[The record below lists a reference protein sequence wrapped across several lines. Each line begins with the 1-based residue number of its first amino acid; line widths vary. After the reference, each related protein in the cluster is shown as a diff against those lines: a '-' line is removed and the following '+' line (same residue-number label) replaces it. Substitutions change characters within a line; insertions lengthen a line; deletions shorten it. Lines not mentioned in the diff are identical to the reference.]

1 MDRRGDF
8 KDYHNIQYSIREGFV
23 DRNKWIKNTILK
35 KANHLLI
42 RLDTDAICCFII
54 ETIRII
60 KSNRLFPIYFFKVI
74 F

>member
-8 KDYHNIQYSIREGFV
+8 KDYHNIQYSIRESFV
-23 DRNKWIKNTILK
+23 DRNKWIKNTTLK

-60 KSNRLFPIYFFKVI
+60 KSNRHFSNILF
-74 F
+74 

>member
-1 MDRRGDF
+1 MD
-8 KDYHNIQYSIREGFV
+8 KKYNI
-23 DRNKWIKNTILK
+23 K